1 MRPYKIEQ
9 SVVAYIEKEKTV
21 KEKINTK
28 SLLKFIICSLIGITM
43 FLVPIPQNGTFT
55 TLLDYVKSFLK
66 NLFGG
71 SLSYILL
78 VIVAGSAIMSLYD
91 YIFKPEWI
99 RKNHYLKK
107 AFSTTPLYLIS
118 KLIGAVVVVM
128 VVLGVGPEFITSVD
142 TGITMVDL
150 CCTLLCIVI
159 GFSFFLPFLT
169 DCGIM
174 EFLGVILKPVVRPL
188 FKVPGRA
195 SVDLIA
201 SWFGAS
207 NAAVILTREQYM
219 KGFYTKREAGYIMTN
234 FSLVSIPFCL
244 LVADT
249 IGIANLFPAFYLTI
263 CVVGILLAVIIARIP
278 PIRTLPDTYQEQV
291 GKQINEEVPNEKG
304 IFKYALEKSCE
315 RAEKFTAK
323 DVISGGF
330 EVVVGMFFDLIPIV
344 LAWGTVALIIA
355 TYTPVFDWI
364 SYPMGLYLQL
374 FGVEEA
380 FAVAPASLVGF
391 TDMFIPALL
400 ITGIESVKTKFIIG
414 VLSLVQ
420 IIYLTE
426 VGAIIIKSEIPLNFW
441 KLLILFLERTIIAIP
456 LIVLMTNLLL

>member
-1 MRPYKIEQ
+1 M
-9 SVVAYIEKEKTV
+9 KESS
-21 KEKINTK
+21 INTK
-28 SLLKFIICSLIGITM
+28 NILKFIICSAIGISM
-43 FLVPIPQNGTFT
+43 FLLPVPKDGTFT
-55 TLLDYVKSFLK
+55 TLLDFIKNFLSG
-66 NLFGG
+66 LFGG
-71 SLSYILL
+71 SLPYILM
-78 VIVAGSAIMSLYD
+78 VMIVVSAIMSVYD
-91 YIFKPEWI
+91 YICKPEWI

-107 AFSTTPLYLIS
+107 AFSTTPFYLAS
-118 KLIGAVVVVM
+118 KIIGAVVVVM
-128 VVLGVGPEFITSVD
+128 VVLNVGPEFVTSVD
-142 TGITMVDL
+142 TGATMVDL
-150 CCTLLCIVI
+150 CGTLFCIVI

-174 EFLGVILKPVVRPL
+174 EFLGVVLKPVVRPL

-244 LVADT
+244 LIAET
-249 IGIANLFPAFYLTI
+249 IGIADKFPAFYFTI
-263 CVVGILLAVIIARIP
+263 CVVGILLAIILVRIP
-278 PIRTLPDTYQEQV
+278 PIRMIPDTYQEKV

-304 IFKYALEKSCE
+304 TLNYALELSCE
-315 RAEKFTAK
+315 RAEKFNAK

-344 LAWGTVALIIA
+344 IAWGTVALIIA

-364 SYPMGLYLQL
+364 SYPMGLYLQVL
-374 FGVEEA
+374 GVEEA
-380 FAVAPASLVGF
+380 FAVAPATLIGF

-441 KLLILFLERTIIAIP
+441 KLLLLFLERTIIAIP
-456 LIVLMTNLLL
+456 LIVLMANLLL